1 MKLFGID
8 ISTWQRNYPYGG
20 ATREGVKF
28 AILRAGFSQTKDNQF
43 ETHYAAAKAQG
54 WGVGAYWYMYATTV
68 EGAKAEARA
77 FLRAVAGKKFEYPL
91 YLDLEDNSIANR
103 TSKETRNAMVRA
115 FGEIIESAGYYFG
128 VYSNLNW
135 YRNLISGSEL
145 NKRYDWW
152 IASWSTWAPSGVNY
166 GLWQFGG
173 ETNYQRSNKVAGV
186 TTDQNWAVK
195 DYPAIMKQLG
205 LNGYS
210 KQGGNT
216 PAPTPQPTPTK
227 SINEIAREVISG
239 KWGNGQD
246 RVNALTNAG
255 YDYNAVQNRVNEIL
269 GIKPVKKSNEEIAKE
284 VIAGKWGNGSDRKA
298 ALTNAGYNYSEVQA
312 IVNKILNGGSKP
324 SPTVEYYTVRRG
336 DTLSGIAS
344 RYGTTYQHLAEIN
357 GIKNPNLIYAGQ
369 RIRVR

>member
-8 ISTWQRNYPYGG
+8 ISTWQRNYPYDG

-28 AILRAGFSQTKDNQF
+28 AILRAGFSQSKDNQF
-43 ETHYAAAKAQG
+43 ETHYSNAKKQG
-54 WGVGAYWYMYATTV
+54 WAVGAYWYMYATSV

-77 FLRAVAGKKFEYPL
+77 FLRAIAGKKFEYPL
-91 YLDLEDNSIANR
+91 YLDLEDISIANN
-103 TSKETRNAMVRA
+103 TSRETRNAMVRA

-128 VYSNLNW
+128 VYTNLNW
-135 YRNLISGSEL
+135 YRNLISGFEL

-152 IASWSTWAPSGVNY
+152 IAYWSTGTPTGVNY

-210 KQGGNT
+210 KEGGT
-216 PAPTPQPTPTK
+216 PTPQPTPSK
-227 SINEIAREVISG
+227 SVDELAREVIAG

-255 YDYNAVQNRVNEIL
+255 YDYNAIQNRVNEIL
-269 GIKPVKKSNEEIAKE
+269 GGKPAKKSNEEIAKE

-298 ALTNAGYNYSEVQA
+298 SLTNAGYNYNEVQA
-312 IVNKILNGGSKP
+312 IVNKILNDSSTP
-324 SPTVEYYTVRRG
+324 SPSIEYYTVKAG

-357 GIKNPNLIYAGQ
+357 GIKNPNLIFVGQ
-369 RIRVR
+369 RIRVK

>member
-43 ETHYAAAKAQG
+43 ETHYAGAKAQG

-91 YLDLEDNSIANR
+91 YLDLEDNSIANK

-128 VYSNLNW
+128 VYTNLNW

-145 NKRYDWW
+145 NKKYDWW
-152 IASWSTWAPSGVNY
+152 IACWSIGAPSGVNY
-166 GLWQFGG
+166 GLWQFAG

-210 KQGGNT
+210 KEGGNT

-227 SINEIAREVISG
+227 SIDEIAREVIAG
-239 KWGNGQD
+239 KWGNGQG

-269 GIKPVKKSNEEIAKE
+269 GTKPAKKSNEEIAKE

-298 ALTNAGYNYSEVQA
+298 ALTNAGYNYSEIQA
-312 IVNKILNGGSKP
+312 IVNKILNGGSTP
-324 SPTVEYYTVRRG
+324 SPTVEYYTVRKG

-357 GIKNPNLIYAGQ
+357 GIKNANLIYAGQ

>member
-8 ISTWQRNYPYGG
+8 ISTWQRNYPYSG
-20 ATREGVKF
+20 ATKEGVKF
-28 AILRAGFSQTKDNQF
+28 AILRAGYSKTKDKQF
-43 ETHYAAAKAQG
+43 ETHYSNAKKQG
-54 WGVGAYWYMYATTV
+54 WGVGAYWYMYATSV

-77 FLRAVAGKKFEYPL
+77 FLKAVAGKKFEYPL
-91 YLDLEDNSIANR
+91 YLDLEDRNIANK
-103 TSKETRNAMVRA
+103 TSKETRNAMVKA

-128 VYSNLNW
+128 VYTNLNW

-152 IASWSTWAPSGVNY
+152 IACWSKGAPSRVNY

-210 KQGGNT
+210 KEGGT
-216 PAPTPQPTPTK
+216 PTPTPRPTPTK
-227 SINEIAREVISG
+227 SINEIAREVI
-239 KWGNGQD
+239 
-246 RVNALTNAG
+246 
-255 YDYNAVQNRVNEIL
+255 
-269 GIKPVKKSNEEIAKE
+269 
-284 VIAGKWGNGSDRKA
+284 AGKWGNGSHRKA
-298 ALTNAGYNYSEVQA
+298 ALTKAGYNYSEVQA

-324 SPTVEYYTVRRG
+324 SPTVKYYTVRKG
-336 DTLSGIAS
+336 DTLAGIAS
-344 RYGTTYQHLAEIN
+344 RYGTTYKHLAQIN
-357 GIKNPNLIYAGQ
+357 GIKNPNLIYPGQ
-369 RIRVR
+369 RIRVK